1 MTTPVVSSTALPP
14 GVTSNESDAPAGRK
28 YRTTTSFVAVHFD
41 QAGKGRIVFLPF
53 GAMLH
58 VIGQSSCLP
67 QGFEVV
73 FEQLHYNVFEIDLLV
88 RSTLICEPIQA
99 KYSAVAA

>member
-1 MTTPVVSSTALPP
+1 
-14 GVTSNESDAPAGRK
+14 
-28 YRTTTSFVAVHFD
+28 
-41 QAGKGRIVFLPF
+41 
-53 GAMLH
+53 MLH